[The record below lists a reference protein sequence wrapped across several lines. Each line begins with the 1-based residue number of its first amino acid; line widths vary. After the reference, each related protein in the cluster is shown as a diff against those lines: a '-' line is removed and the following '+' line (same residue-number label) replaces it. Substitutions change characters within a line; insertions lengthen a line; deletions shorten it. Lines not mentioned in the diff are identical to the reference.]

1 MINLIFESPIDRQL
15 FLHDLSINISE
26 SSLSDDLN
34 NIIEKSV
41 LEDREDKKIKLRD
54 WNKASLTRK
63 QWRTNRHKL
72 MSGIKRFHRSTKGKQ
87 FHRKL
92 GRKVATRDWSALNE
106 TILSV
111 EDKSDILSSL
121 SSIKTHLY
129 IGLKYSSSIDEE
141 VSYQLLCE
149 EACNQ
154 INDIEA
160 KILESINHSVKISL
174 DEDQLELLRDLVLMT
189 TSEDNTNV

>member
-1 MINLIFESPIDRQL
+1 MENVWKSVKTVVYLGIIKNKNKGFMIN
-15 FLHDLSINISE
+15 
-26 SSLSDDLN
+26 
-34 NIIEKSV
+34 IEI
-41 LEDREDKKIKLRD
+41 KKR
-54 WNKASLTRK
+54 
-63 QWRTNRHKL
+63 
-72 MSGIKRFHRSTKGKQ
+72 
-87 FHRKL
+87 

-121 SSIKTHLY
+121 SSIKTHPY

-141 VSYQLLCE
+141 VSYQLVCE